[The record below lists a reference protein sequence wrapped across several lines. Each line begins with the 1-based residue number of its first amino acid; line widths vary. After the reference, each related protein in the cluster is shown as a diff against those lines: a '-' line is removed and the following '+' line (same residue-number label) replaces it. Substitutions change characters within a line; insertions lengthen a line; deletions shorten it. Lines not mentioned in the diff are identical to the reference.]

1 LILIFI
7 VLNMKMNKII
17 IIITVFVFSVSLAQ
31 NTTIL
36 FLRDGSI
43 IQGTI
48 THEKPNKIFLKT
60 EMGFVQIKPEDIIGR
75 EDLAKKGDLTYMSD
89 QIEFVRR
96 YVENL
101 SGKTISWK
109 DSLQNKIDNL
119 YQVYKGFEIL
129 QQEFEA
135 DLLRL
140 HTKDQEKSKQL
151 LEVAHD
157 IIEHEVDISL
167 NRQNLG
173 LVEDTI
179 SYINNGLSVAEDN
192 LAKNINQTYVLSGST
207 ANMMDDIDAVSK
219 EIINNK
225 SQIDIMSG
233 SVANLYREVQR
244 VEKSFEFINRSIK
257 ENRGSIGLN
266 QESINANHNA
276 IIELGNS
283 LDKKID
289 ALHDSL
295 KVSQNELVSTME
307 LLWKQNKKSLNDINE
322 TFNDSLYS
330 VNRRI
335 KTIDIKAGDVSG
347 DLEVYITELKASIEN
362 INKAIATINGNISGI
377 ERNVDGVSSKLEVLS
392 TQVSK
397 IKKK

>member
-1 LILIFI
+1 
-7 VLNMKMNKII
+7 M
-17 IIITVFVFSVSLAQ
+17 FSVSLAQ

-60 EMGFVQIKPEDIIGR
+60 DMGFVQIKPEDIIGR

-101 SGKTISWK
+101 SGKTVSWK

-151 LEVAHD
+151 LEITHD
-157 IIEHEVDISL
+157 IVEHEVDISL
-167 NRQNLG
+167 NRQNIG
-173 LVEDTI
+173 LVGDTI
-179 SYINNGLSVAEDN
+179 GYINNGLSVAEDN

-207 ANMMDDIDAVSK
+207 ANMMNDIESVSN
-219 EIINNK
+219 EITNNK

-276 IIELGNS
+276 VIELGNS

-307 LLWKQNKKSLNDINE
+307 LLWKQNKKSVNDINE

-330 VNRRI
+330 VNRRV
-335 KTIDIKAGDVSG
+335 KTIDTKVSDVSG

-362 INKAIATINGNISGI
+362 INKAIATINGSISGI
-377 ERNVDGVSSKLEVLS
+377 ERNVDGVSSKLEALS

>member
-1 LILIFI
+1 
-7 VLNMKMNKII
+7 MKII
-17 IIITVFVFSVSLAQ
+17 KIIFFLVIVSSSMGFSQ

-60 EMGFVQIKPEDIIGR
+60 DMGFVQIKPEDIIGR

-101 SGKTISWK
+101 SGKTVSWK

-119 YQVYKGFEIL
+119 YQIYKGFEIL

-140 HTKDQEKSKQL
+140 HTKDQEKSKQM
-151 LEVAHD
+151 LEITHD
-157 IIEHEVDISL
+157 IVEHEVDISL
-167 NRQNLG
+167 NRQNIG
-173 LVEDTI
+173 LVGDTI
-179 SYINNGLSVAEDN
+179 NHINNGLAIAEDN
-192 LAKNINQTYVLSGST
+192 LAKNINQTFVLSGST
-207 ANMMDDIDAVSK
+207 ANIMDDIGAVSD
-219 EIINNK
+219 ELTNNK

-276 IIELGNS
+276 IIELGNAI
-283 LDKKID
+283 DKKIES
-289 ALHDSL
+289 LHDSL

-307 LLWKQNKKSLNDINE
+307 LLWKQNKKSVSDVNE

-330 VNRRI
+330 VNR
-335 KTIDIKAGDVSG
+335 KVKKIDNKVDDIDG

-362 INKAIATINGNISGI
+362 INKAIAVINGNISGI
-377 ERNVDGVSSKLEVLS
+377 ERNVDGVSSKLETLS

>member
-1 LILIFI
+1 MVSII
-7 VLNMKMNKII
+7 KMNKII
-17 IIITVFVFSVSLAQ
+17 VSLVIVLTTLGFSQ

-60 EMGFVQIKPEDIIGR
+60 DMGFIQIQPEDIIGR

-96 YVENL
+96 YVESL
-101 SGKTISWK
+101 SGKTVSWK
-109 DSLQNKIDNL
+109 DSLQSNIENL
-119 YQVYKGFEIL
+119 YQIYRGVEIL

-140 HTKDQEKSKQL
+140 HTKEQEKTKQL
-151 LEVAHD
+151 LEITHD
-157 IIEHEVDISL
+157 IVEHEVDISL
-167 NRQNLG
+167 NRQNIG
-173 LVEDTI
+173 LVGDTI
-179 SYINNGLSVAEDN
+179 SNINNGLSIAEDN
-192 LAKNINQTYVLSGST
+192 IAKNINQTYVLSGST
-207 ANMMDDIDAVSK
+207 ANMMDDIDDVSN
-219 EIINNK
+219 EIVNNK

-283 LDKKID
+283 FDKKID

-295 KVSQNELVSTME
+295 RVSQNELVSTME
-307 LLWKQNKKSLNDINE
+307 LLWKQNKKSVTDINDI
-322 TFNDSLYS
+322 FNDSLY
-330 VNRRI
+330 NAKRKI
-335 KTIDIKAGDVSG
+335 KKIDTKVDNIDS
-347 DLEVYITELKASIEN
+347 DLEIYITELKSSIEA
-362 INKAIATINGNISGI
+362 INKAIAVINGNINGI
-377 ERNVDGVSSKLEVLS
+377 ENSVNGVSSKLESLS

>member
-1 LILIFI
+1 
-7 VLNMKMNKII
+7 MNKII
-17 IIITVFVFSVSLAQ
+17 VSLIIVLTTLGFSQ

-60 EMGFVQIKPEDIIGR
+60 DMGFIQIKPEDIIGR

-96 YVENL
+96 YVESL
-101 SGKTISWK
+101 SGKTVSWK
-109 DSLQNKIDNL
+109 DSLQSNIENL
-119 YQVYKGFEIL
+119 YQIYRGVEIL

-140 HTKDQEKSKQL
+140 YTKEQEKTKQL
-151 LEVAHD
+151 LEITHD
-157 IIEHEVDISL
+157 IVEHEVDISL
-167 NRQNLG
+167 NRQNIG
-173 LVEDTI
+173 LVGDTI
-179 SYINNGLSVAEDN
+179 SNINNGLAIAENN

-207 ANMMDDIDAVSK
+207 ANMMDDIDGVSN

-283 LDKKID
+283 FDKKID

-307 LLWKQNKKSLNDINE
+307 LLWKQNKKSVTDIND
-322 TFNDSLYS
+322 TFNDSLYTA
-330 VNRRI
+330 NRKI
-335 KTIDIKAGDVSG
+335 KKIDNKVDDIDS
-347 DLEVYITELKASIEN
+347 DLEIYITELKASIEA
-362 INKAIATINGNISGI
+362 INKAIAVINGNINGI
-377 ERNVDGVSSKLEVLS
+377 ENSVNGVSSKLESLS

>member
-1 LILIFI
+1 
-7 VLNMKMNKII
+7 MKMNKII
-17 IIITVFVFSVSLAQ
+17 IIIAMFVFSVSFAQ

-101 SGKTISWK
+101 SGKTVSWK

-151 LEVAHD
+151 LEITHD
-157 IIEHEVDISL
+157 IVEHEVDISL
-167 NRQNLG
+167 NRQNIG
-173 LVEDTI
+173 LVGDTI
-179 SYINNGLSVAEDN
+179 GYINNGLSVAEDN

-207 ANMMDDIDAVSK
+207 ANMMDDIDAVSN
-219 EIINNK
+219 EITNNK

-307 LLWKQNKKSLNDINE
+307 LLWKQNKKSVNDINE
-322 TFNDSLYS
+322 TFNDSVYS
-330 VNRRI
+330 INRKV
-335 KTIDIKAGDVSG
+335 KTIDTKVEDFGG

-362 INKAIATINGNISGI
+362 INKAIATINGSISGI
-377 ERNVDGVSSKLEVLS
+377 ERNVDGVSSKLEALS

>member
-1 LILIFI
+1 
-7 VLNMKMNKII
+7 MNKII
-17 IIITVFVFSVSLAQ
+17 IILGLLILSASLAQ

-60 EMGFVQIKPEDIIGR
+60 DMGFVQIKPEDIIGR

-101 SGKTISWK
+101 SGKTVSWK

-151 LEVAHD
+151 LEITHD
-157 IIEHEVDISL
+157 IVEHEVDISL
-167 NRQNLG
+167 NRQNIG
-173 LVEDTI
+173 LVGDTI
-179 SYINNGLSVAEDN
+179 GYINNGLSVAEDN

-207 ANMMDDIDAVSK
+207 ANMMDDIDAVSN
-219 EIINNK
+219 EITNNK

-307 LLWKQNKKSLNDINE
+307 LLWKQNKKSVNDINE
-322 TFNDSLYS
+322 SFNDSLYS
-330 VNRRI
+330 VNRRV
-335 KTIDIKAGDVSG
+335 KKIDAKVGDVSG

-377 ERNVDGVSSKLEVLS
+377 ERNVDGVSSKLEALS

>member
-1 LILIFI
+1 
-7 VLNMKMNKII
+7 MKMNKII
-17 IIITVFVFSVSLAQ
+17 IIITMFVFSVSLAQ

-101 SGKTISWK
+101 SGKTVSWK

-151 LEVAHD
+151 LEITHD
-157 IIEHEVDISL
+157 IVEHEVDISL
-167 NRQNLG
+167 NRQNIG
-173 LVEDTI
+173 LVGDTI
-179 SYINNGLSVAEDN
+179 GYINNGLSIAEDN

-207 ANMMDDIDAVSK
+207 ANMMDDIDAVSND
-219 EIINNK
+219 ITNNK

-307 LLWKQNKKSLNDINE
+307 LLWKQNKKSVNDINE

-330 VNRRI
+330 INRKV
-335 KTIDIKAGDVSG
+335 KTIDTKVEDVGG
-347 DLEVYITELKASIEN
+347 DLELYITELKASIEN
-362 INKAIATINGNISGI
+362 INKSIATINGNIIGI
-377 ERNVDGVSSKLEVLS
+377 ERNVDVVSSKLEALS

>member
-1 LILIFI
+1 
-7 VLNMKMNKII
+7 MKMNKII
-17 IIITVFVFSVSLAQ
+17 IIITMFVFSVSLAQ

-119 YQVYKGFEIL
+119 YQVYRGFEIL

-151 LEVAHD
+151 LEITHD
-157 IIEHEVDISL
+157 IVEHEVDISL
-167 NRQNLG
+167 NRQNIG
-173 LVEDTI
+173 LVGDTI
-179 SYINNGLSVAEDN
+179 GYINNGLSVAEDN

-207 ANMMDDIDAVSK
+207 ANMMDDIDAVSN
-219 EIINNK
+219 EITNNK

-307 LLWKQNKKSLNDINE
+307 LLWKQNKKSVNDINE

-330 VNRRI
+330 VNRKV
-335 KTIDIKAGDVSG
+335 KTIDTKVSDVSG

-362 INKAIATINGNISGI
+362 INKAIATINGSISGI
-377 ERNVDGVSSKLEVLS
+377 ERNVDGVSTKLEALS

>member
-1 LILIFI
+1 
-7 VLNMKMNKII
+7 MKMNKII
-17 IIITVFVFSVSLAQ
+17 IILTMFMFSVSLAQ

-60 EMGFVQIKPEDIIGR
+60 DMGFVQIKPEDIIGR

-101 SGKTISWK
+101 SGKTVSWK

-151 LEVAHD
+151 LEITHD
-157 IIEHEVDISL
+157 IVEHEVDISL
-167 NRQNLG
+167 NRQNIG
-173 LVEDTI
+173 LVGDTI
-179 SYINNGLSVAEDN
+179 GYINNGLSVAEDN

-207 ANMMDDIDAVSK
+207 ANMMDDIDAVSN
-219 EIINNK
+219 EITNNK

-307 LLWKQNKKSLNDINE
+307 LLWKQNKKSVNDINE

-330 VNRRI
+330 VNRRV
-335 KTIDIKAGDVSG
+335 KTIDTKVSDVSG

-362 INKAIATINGNISGI
+362 INKAIATINGSISGI
-377 ERNVDGVSSKLEVLS
+377 ERNVDGVSSKLEALS

>member
-1 LILIFI
+1 MVSII
-7 VLNMKMNKII
+7 KMNKII
-17 IIITVFVFSVSLAQ
+17 VSLIIGLTTLGFSQ

-60 EMGFVQIKPEDIIGR
+60 DMGFIQIKPEDIIGR

-96 YVENL
+96 YVESL
-101 SGKTISWK
+101 SGKTVSWK
-109 DSLQNKIDNL
+109 DSLQSNIENL
-119 YQVYKGFEIL
+119 YQIYRGVEIL

-140 HTKDQEKSKQL
+140 YTKEQEKTKQL
-151 LEVAHD
+151 LEITHD
-157 IIEHEVDISL
+157 IVEHEVDISL
-167 NRQNLG
+167 NRQNIG
-173 LVEDTI
+173 LVGDTI
-179 SYINNGLSVAEDN
+179 SNINNGLAIAENN

-207 ANMMDDIDAVSK
+207 ANMMDDIDGVSN

-244 VEKSFEFINRSIK
+244 VEKSFEFMNRSIK

-276 IIELGNS
+276 IIELGNAV
-283 LDKKID
+283 DKKID

-307 LLWKQNKKSLNDINE
+307 LLWKQNKKSVTDIND
-322 TFNDSLYS
+322 TFNDSLYNA
-330 VNRRI
+330 NRKI
-335 KTIDIKAGDVSG
+335 KKIDTKVDDIDS
-347 DLEVYITELKASIEN
+347 DLEIYITELKASIEA
-362 INKAIATINGNISGI
+362 INKAIAVINGNINGI
-377 ERNVDGVSSKLEVLS
+377 ENSVNGVSSKLESLS

>member
-1 LILIFI
+1 MIKLIIFLVVAI
-7 VLNMKMNKII
+7 SSLG
-17 IIITVFVFSVSLAQ
+17 FSQ

-60 EMGFVQIKPEDIIGR
+60 DMGFVQIKPEDIIGR

-101 SGKTISWK
+101 SGKTVSWK

-119 YQVYKGFEIL
+119 YQIYKGFEIL

-135 DLLRL
+135 DILRL
-140 HTKDQEKSKQL
+140 SSKDQEKSKQL
-151 LEVAHD
+151 LEITHD
-157 IIEHEVDISL
+157 IVEHEVDISL
-167 NRQNLG
+167 NRQNIG
-173 LVEDTI
+173 LVGDTI
-179 SYINNGLSVAEDN
+179 NNINNGLIIAEDN
-192 LAKNINQTYVLSGST
+192 LAKNINQTFVLSGST
-207 ANMMDDIDAVSK
+207 ANMMDDIGAVSN
-219 EIINNK
+219 ELTNNK

-257 ENRGSIGLN
+257 ENRGSVGLN

-276 IIELGNS
+276 IIELGNAI
-283 LDKKID
+283 DIKIES
-289 ALHDSL
+289 LHDSL

-307 LLWKQNKKSLNDINE
+307 LLWKQNKKSVSDVNE
-322 TFNDSLYS
+322 TFNDSLYRFNREVKKIDNK
-330 VNRRI
+330 VN
-335 KTIDIKAGDVSG
+335 DMSG

-362 INKAIATINGNISGI
+362 INKSIAVINGNISGI
-377 ERNVDGVSSKLEVLS
+377 ERNVDGLSSKLESVS

>member
-1 LILIFI
+1 
-7 VLNMKMNKII
+7 MKII
-17 IIITVFVFSVSLAQ
+17 KIIFFLVIVSSSMGFSQ

-60 EMGFVQIKPEDIIGR
+60 DMGFVQIKPEDIIGR

-101 SGKTISWK
+101 SGKTVSWK

-119 YQVYKGFEIL
+119 YQIYKGFEIL

-140 HTKDQEKSKQL
+140 HTKDQEKSKQM
-151 LEVAHD
+151 LEITHD
-157 IIEHEVDISL
+157 IVEHEVDISL
-167 NRQNLG
+167 NRQNIG
-173 LVEDTI
+173 LVGDTI
-179 SYINNGLSVAEDN
+179 NHINNGLTIAEDN
-192 LAKNINQTYVLSGST
+192 LAKNINQTFVLSGST
-207 ANMMDDIDAVSK
+207 ANIMDDIGAVSD
-219 EIINNK
+219 ELTNNK

-276 IIELGNS
+276 IIELGNAI
-283 LDKKID
+283 DKKIES
-289 ALHDSL
+289 LHDSL

-307 LLWKQNKKSLNDINE
+307 LLWKQNKKSVSDINE

-330 VNRRI
+330 VNREV
-335 KTIDIKAGDVSG
+335 KKIDNKVDDIDG

-362 INKAIATINGNISGI
+362 INKAIAVINGNISGI
-377 ERNVDGVSSKLEVLS
+377 ERNVDGVSSKLETLS

>member
-1 LILIFI
+1 MVSII
-7 VLNMKMNKII
+7 KMNKII
-17 IIITVFVFSVSLAQ
+17 VSLIIVLTTLGFSQ

-60 EMGFVQIKPEDIIGR
+60 DMGFIQIKPEDIIGR

-96 YVENL
+96 YVESL
-101 SGKTISWK
+101 SGKTVSWK

-119 YQVYKGFEIL
+119 YQIYKGFEIL

-135 DLLRL
+135 DILRL
-140 HTKDQEKSKQL
+140 HSKDQEKSKQL
-151 LEVAHD
+151 LEITHD
-157 IIEHEVDISL
+157 IVEHEVDISL
-167 NRQNLG
+167 NRQNIG
-173 LVEDTI
+173 LVGDTI
-179 SYINNGLSVAEDN
+179 NYINNGLTIAEDN
-192 LAKNINQTYVLSGST
+192 LAKNINQTFVLSGST
-207 ANMMDDIDAVSK
+207 ANIMDDIGAVSD
-219 EIINNK
+219 ELTNNK

-276 IIELGNS
+276 IIELGNAI
-283 LDKKID
+283 DKKIES
-289 ALHDSL
+289 LHDSL

-307 LLWKQNKKSLNDINE
+307 LLWKQNKKSVSDVNE

-330 VNRRI
+330 VNR
-335 KTIDIKAGDVSG
+335 KVKKIDNKVDDIDG

-362 INKAIATINGNISGI
+362 INKAIAVINGNISGI
-377 ERNVDGVSSKLEVLS
+377 ERNVDGVSSKLETLS

>member
-1 LILIFI
+1 
-7 VLNMKMNKII
+7 MKMNKII
-17 IIITVFVFSVSLAQ
+17 IILTMFMFSVSLAQ

-101 SGKTISWK
+101 SGKTVSWK

-151 LEVAHD
+151 LEITHD
-157 IIEHEVDISL
+157 IVEHEVDISL
-167 NRQNLG
+167 NRQNIG
-173 LVEDTI
+173 LVGDTI
-179 SYINNGLSVAEDN
+179 GYINNGLSVAEDN

-207 ANMMDDIDAVSK
+207 ANMMDDIDAVSN
-219 EIINNK
+219 EITNNK

-307 LLWKQNKKSLNDINE
+307 LLWKQNKKSVNDINE

-330 VNRRI
+330 VNRKV
-335 KTIDIKAGDVSG
+335 KTIDTKVSDVSG

-362 INKAIATINGNISGI
+362 INKAIATINGSISGI
-377 ERNVDGVSSKLEVLS
+377 ERNVDGVSSKLEALS

>member
-1 LILIFI
+1 
-7 VLNMKMNKII
+7 MKKTKKII
-17 IIITVFVFSVSLAQ
+17 LLTILLCSLLPAQ

-60 EMGFVQIKPEDIIGR
+60 DMGFVQIKPEDIIGR

-96 YVENL
+96 HIENL
-101 SGKTISWK
+101 SGRTVSWK
-109 DSLQNKIDNL
+109 DSLQNNINNL
-119 YQVYKGFEIL
+119 FQIYKGVEIL

-151 LEVAHD
+151 LEIAHD
-157 IIEHEVDISL
+157 IVEHEVDISL
-167 NRQNLG
+167 NRQNIG
-173 LVEDTI
+173 LVGDTI
-179 SYINNGLSVAEDN
+179 SQINNGLTIAEDN

-207 ANMMDDIDAVSK
+207 ANMMDDINDVSK
-219 EIINNK
+219 EMTNNK

-244 VEKSFEFINRSIK
+244 VEKSFDFINRSIK

-266 QESINANHNA
+266 QESINSNHSA

-283 LDKKID
+283 MDNKLK
-289 ALHDSL
+289 ALNDSL
-295 KVSQNELVSTME
+295 KVSQGELISTME
-307 LLWKQNKKSLNDINE
+307 LLWKQNKKAVNE
-322 TFNDSLYS
+322 VTDTFNDSLYN
-330 VNRRI
+330 VNRKMKKVEK
-335 KTIDIKAGDVSG
+335 KTADLGT
-347 DLEVYITELKASIEN
+347 DLEIYLGQLKQSVDD
-362 INKAIATINGNISGI
+362 INKAIAVINGNVAGL
-377 ERNVDGVSSKLEVLS
+377 ERNINSVSTKLETLS
-392 TQVSK
+392 DQVSK

>member
-1 LILIFI
+1 
-7 VLNMKMNKII
+7 MSKII
-17 IIITVFVFSVSLAQ
+17 IIIAMFVFSVSLAQ

-101 SGKTISWK
+101 SGKTVSWK

-151 LEVAHD
+151 LEITHD
-157 IIEHEVDISL
+157 IVEHEVDISL
-167 NRQNLG
+167 NRQNIG
-173 LVEDTI
+173 LVGDTI
-179 SYINNGLSVAEDN
+179 GYINNGLSVAEDN

-207 ANMMDDIDAVSK
+207 ANMMDDIDAVSN
-219 EIINNK
+219 EITNNK

-289 ALHDSL
+289 ALNDSL

-307 LLWKQNKKSLNDINE
+307 LLWKQNKKSVNDINE

-330 VNRRI
+330 VNRKV
-335 KTIDIKAGDVSG
+335 KTIDTKVGDVSG

-377 ERNVDGVSSKLEVLS
+377 ERNVDGVSSKLEALS

>member
-1 LILIFI
+1 
-7 VLNMKMNKII
+7 MKMNKII
-17 IIITVFVFSVSLAQ
+17 IIIAMFVFSVSLAQ

-151 LEVAHD
+151 LEITHD
-157 IIEHEVDISL
+157 IVEHEVDISL
-167 NRQNLG
+167 NRQNIG
-173 LVEDTI
+173 LVGDTI
-179 SYINNGLSVAEDN
+179 GYINNGLSVAEDN

-207 ANMMDDIDAVSK
+207 ANMMDDIDAVSN
-219 EIINNK
+219 EITNNK

-307 LLWKQNKKSLNDINE
+307 LLWKQNKKSVNDINE

-330 VNRRI
+330 INRKV
-335 KTIDIKAGDVSG
+335 KTIDTKVEDFGG

-362 INKAIATINGNISGI
+362 INKAIATINGSISGI
-377 ERNVDGVSSKLEVLS
+377 ERNVDGVSSKLEALS

>member
-1 LILIFI
+1 MVSLMKIIKIIFFLVI
-7 VLNMKMNKII
+7 VLSS
-17 IIITVFVFSVSLAQ
+17 TGFSQ

-60 EMGFVQIKPEDIIGR
+60 DMGFVQIKPEDIIGR

-101 SGKTISWK
+101 SGKTVSWK

-119 YQVYKGFEIL
+119 YQIYKGFEIL

-140 HTKDQEKSKQL
+140 HTKDQEKSKQM
-151 LEVAHD
+151 LEITHD
-157 IIEHEVDISL
+157 IVEHEVDISL
-167 NRQNLG
+167 NRQNIG
-173 LVEDTI
+173 LVGDTI
-179 SYINNGLSVAEDN
+179 NHINNGLTIAEDN
-192 LAKNINQTYVLSGST
+192 LAKNINQTFVLSGST
-207 ANMMDDIDAVSK
+207 ANIMDDIGAVSD
-219 EIINNK
+219 ELTNNK

-276 IIELGNS
+276 IIELGNAI
-283 LDKKID
+283 DKKIES
-289 ALHDSL
+289 LHDSL

-307 LLWKQNKKSLNDINE
+307 LLWKQNKKSVSDVNE

-330 VNRRI
+330 VNRKI
-335 KTIDIKAGDVSG
+335 KKIDNKVDDIDG

-362 INKAIATINGNISGI
+362 INKAIAVINGNISGI
-377 ERNVDGVSSKLEVLS
+377 ERNVDGVSSKLETLS

>member
-1 LILIFI
+1 
-7 VLNMKMNKII
+7 MKMNKII
-17 IIITVFVFSVSLAQ
+17 IILGILFLSVSLGQ

-60 EMGFVQIKPEDIIGR
+60 DMGFVQIKPEDIIGR

-101 SGKTISWK
+101 SGKTVSWK

-119 YQVYKGFEIL
+119 YQIYKGFEIL

-140 HTKDQEKSKQL
+140 HTKDQDKSKQL
-151 LEVAHD
+151 LEITHD
-157 IIEHEVDISL
+157 IVEHEVDISL
-167 NRQNLG
+167 NRQNIG
-173 LVEDTI
+173 LVGDTI
-179 SYINNGLSVAEDN
+179 GYINNGLSIAEDN

-207 ANMMDDIDAVSK
+207 ANMMDDIDAVSN
-219 EIINNK
+219 EITNNK

-307 LLWKQNKKSLNDINE
+307 LLWKQNKKSVNDINE

-330 VNRRI
+330 VNRKV
-335 KTIDIKAGDVSG
+335 KTIDTKVSDVG
-347 DLEVYITELKASIEN
+347 ADLEVYITELKASIEN
-362 INKAIATINGNISGI
+362 INKAISTINGNISGI
-377 ERNVDGVSSKLEVLS
+377 ERNVDGVSSKLEALS

>member
-1 LILIFI
+1 MVSII
-7 VLNMKMNKII
+7 KMNKII
-17 IIITVFVFSVSLAQ
+17 VSLIIVLTTLGFSQ

-60 EMGFVQIKPEDIIGR
+60 DMGFIQIKPEDIIGR

-96 YVENL
+96 YVESL
-101 SGKTISWK
+101 SGKTVSWK
-109 DSLQNKIDNL
+109 DSLQSNIENL
-119 YQVYKGFEIL
+119 YQIYRGVEIL

-140 HTKDQEKSKQL
+140 HTKEQEKTKQL
-151 LEVAHD
+151 LEITHD
-157 IIEHEVDISL
+157 IVEHEVDISL
-167 NRQNLG
+167 NRQNIG
-173 LVEDTI
+173 LVGDTI
-179 SYINNGLSVAEDN
+179 SNINNGLSIAEDN
-192 LAKNINQTYVLSGST
+192 IAKNINQTYVLSGST
-207 ANMMDDIDAVSK
+207 ANMMDDIDGVSN
-219 EIINNK
+219 EIVNNK

-283 LDKKID
+283 FDKKID

-307 LLWKQNKKSLNDINE
+307 LLWKQNKKSVTDIND
-322 TFNDSLYS
+322 TFNDSLY
-330 VNRRI
+330 NAKRKI
-335 KTIDIKAGDVSG
+335 KKIDTKVDDIDS
-347 DLEVYITELKASIEN
+347 DLEIYITELKSSVEA
-362 INKAIATINGNISGI
+362 INKAIAVINGNINGI
-377 ERNVDGVSSKLEVLS
+377 ENSVNGVSSKLESLS

>member
-1 LILIFI
+1 
-7 VLNMKMNKII
+7 MKMNKII
-17 IIITVFVFSVSLAQ
+17 IIITMFVFSVTLAQ

-151 LEVAHD
+151 LEITHD
-157 IIEHEVDISL
+157 IVEHEVDISL
-167 NRQNLG
+167 NRQNIG
-173 LVEDTI
+173 LVGDTI
-179 SYINNGLSVAEDN
+179 GYINNGLSVAEDN

-207 ANMMDDIDAVSK
+207 ANMMDDIDAVSN
-219 EIINNK
+219 EITNNK

-307 LLWKQNKKSLNDINE
+307 LLWKQNKKSVNDINE
-322 TFNDSLYS
+322 AFNDSLYS
-330 VNRRI
+330 INRKVKI
-335 KTIDIKAGDVSG
+335 IDTKVGDAGG
-347 DLEVYITELKASIEN
+347 DLEMYIIELKASIEN

-377 ERNVDGVSSKLEVLS
+377 ERNVDGVSSKLEALS

>member
-1 LILIFI
+1 
-7 VLNMKMNKII
+7 MKII
-17 IIITVFVFSVSLAQ
+17 KIIFFLVIVSLSMGFSQ

-60 EMGFVQIKPEDIIGR
+60 DMGFVQIKPEDIIGR

-101 SGKTISWK
+101 SGKTVSWK

-119 YQVYKGFEIL
+119 YQIYKGFEIL

-140 HTKDQEKSKQL
+140 HTKDQEKSKQM
-151 LEVAHD
+151 LEITHD
-157 IIEHEVDISL
+157 IVEHEVDISL
-167 NRQNLG
+167 NRQNIG
-173 LVEDTI
+173 LVGDTI
-179 SYINNGLSVAEDN
+179 NHINNGLTIAEDN
-192 LAKNINQTYVLSGST
+192 LAKNINQTFVLSGST
-207 ANMMDDIDAVSK
+207 ANIMDDIGAVSD
-219 EIINNK
+219 ELTNNK

-276 IIELGNS
+276 IIELGNAI
-283 LDKKID
+283 DKKIES
-289 ALHDSL
+289 LHDSL

-307 LLWKQNKKSLNDINE
+307 LLWKQNKKSVSDVNE

-330 VNRRI
+330 FNR
-335 KTIDIKAGDVSG
+335 KVKKIDNKVDDIDG

-362 INKAIATINGNISGI
+362 INKAIAVINGNISGI
-377 ERNVDGVSSKLEVLS
+377 ERNVDGVSSKLETLS

>member
-1 LILIFI
+1 MVSII
-7 VLNMKMNKII
+7 KMNKII
-17 IIITVFVFSVSLAQ
+17 ISLIIGLTTLGFSQ

-60 EMGFVQIKPEDIIGR
+60 DMGFIQIKPEDIIGR

-96 YVENL
+96 YVESL
-101 SGKTISWK
+101 SGKTVSWK
-109 DSLQNKIDNL
+109 DSLQSNIENL
-119 YQVYKGFEIL
+119 YQIYKGVEIL

-140 HTKDQEKSKQL
+140 HTKEQEKTKQL
-151 LEVAHD
+151 LEITHD
-157 IIEHEVDISL
+157 IVEHEVDISL
-167 NRQNLG
+167 NRQNIG
-173 LVEDTI
+173 LVGDTI
-179 SYINNGLSVAEDN
+179 SNINNGLSIAEDN
-192 LAKNINQTYVLSGST
+192 IAKNINQTYVLSGST
-207 ANMMDDIDAVSK
+207 ANMMDDIDGVSN
-219 EIINNK
+219 EIVNNK

-283 LDKKID
+283 FDKKID

-307 LLWKQNKKSLNDINE
+307 LLWKQNKKSVTDIND
-322 TFNDSLYS
+322 TFNDSLYNA
-330 VNRRI
+330 NRKI
-335 KTIDIKAGDVSG
+335 KKIDTKVDDIDS
-347 DLEVYITELKASIEN
+347 DLEIYITELKASIEA
-362 INKAIATINGNISGI
+362 INKAIAVINGNINGI
-377 ERNVDGVSSKLEVLS
+377 ENSVNGVSSKLESLS

>member
-1 LILIFI
+1 
-7 VLNMKMNKII
+7 MKII
-17 IIITVFVFSVSLAQ
+17 KIIFFLVILSSSKGFSQ

-60 EMGFVQIKPEDIIGR
+60 DMGFVQIKPEDIIGR

-101 SGKTISWK
+101 SGKTVSWK

-119 YQVYKGFEIL
+119 YQIYKGFEIL

-140 HTKDQEKSKQL
+140 HTKDQEKSKQM
-151 LEVAHD
+151 LEITHD
-157 IIEHEVDISL
+157 IVEHEVDISL
-167 NRQNLG
+167 NRQNIG
-173 LVEDTI
+173 LVGDTI
-179 SYINNGLSVAEDN
+179 NHINNGLTIAEDN
-192 LAKNINQTYVLSGST
+192 LAKNINQTFVLSGST
-207 ANMMDDIDAVSK
+207 ANIMDDISAVSD
-219 EIINNK
+219 ELTNNK

-276 IIELGNS
+276 IIELGNAI
-283 LDKKID
+283 DKKIES
-289 ALHDSL
+289 LHDSL

-307 LLWKQNKKSLNDINE
+307 LLWKQNKKSVSDVNE

-330 VNRRI
+330 VNR
-335 KTIDIKAGDVSG
+335 KVKKIDNKVDDIDG

-362 INKAIATINGNISGI
+362 INKAIAVINGNISGI
-377 ERNVDGVSSKLEVLS
+377 ERNVDGVSSKLETLS

>member
-1 LILIFI
+1 MVSII
-7 VLNMKMNKII
+7 KMNKII
-17 IIITVFVFSVSLAQ
+17 VSLIIGLTALGFSQ

-60 EMGFVQIKPEDIIGR
+60 DMGFIQIKPEDIIGR

-96 YVENL
+96 YVESL
-101 SGKTISWK
+101 SGKTVSWK
-109 DSLQNKIDNL
+109 DSLQSNIENL
-119 YQVYKGFEIL
+119 YQIYRGVEIL

-140 HTKDQEKSKQL
+140 YTKEQEKTKQL
-151 LEVAHD
+151 LEITHD
-157 IIEHEVDISL
+157 IVEHEVDISL
-167 NRQNLG
+167 NRQNIG
-173 LVEDTI
+173 LVGDTI
-179 SYINNGLSVAEDN
+179 SNINNGLAIAEN
-192 LAKNINQTYVLSGST
+192 NIAKNINQTYVLSGST
-207 ANMMDDIDAVSK
+207 ANMMDDIDGVSN

-244 VEKSFEFINRSIK
+244 VEKSFEFMNRSIK

-276 IIELGNS
+276 IIELGNAV
-283 LDKKID
+283 DKKID

-307 LLWKQNKKSLNDINE
+307 LLWKQNKKSVTDIND
-322 TFNDSLYS
+322 TFNDSLYNA
-330 VNRRI
+330 NRKI
-335 KTIDIKAGDVSG
+335 KNIDTKVDDIDS
-347 DLEVYITELKASIEN
+347 DLEIYITELKASIES
-362 INKAIATINGNISGI
+362 INKAIAVINGNINGI
-377 ERNVDGVSSKLEVLS
+377 ENSVNGVSSKLESLS

>member
-1 LILIFI
+1 
-7 VLNMKMNKII
+7 MKII
-17 IIITVFVFSVSLAQ
+17 KIIFFLVIVSSSMGFSQ

-60 EMGFVQIKPEDIIGR
+60 DMGFVQIKPEDIIGR

-101 SGKTISWK
+101 SGKTVSWK

-119 YQVYKGFEIL
+119 YQIYKGFEIL

-140 HTKDQEKSKQL
+140 HTKDQEKSKQM
-151 LEVAHD
+151 LEITHD
-157 IIEHEVDISL
+157 IVEHEVDISL
-167 NRQNLG
+167 NRQNIG
-173 LVEDTI
+173 LVGDTI
-179 SYINNGLSVAEDN
+179 NHINNGLTIAEDN
-192 LAKNINQTYVLSGST
+192 LAKNINQTFVLSGST
-207 ANMMDDIDAVSK
+207 ANIMDDIGAVSD
-219 EIINNK
+219 ELTNNK

-276 IIELGNS
+276 IIELGNAI
-283 LDKKID
+283 DKKIES
-289 ALHDSL
+289 LHDSL

-307 LLWKQNKKSLNDINE
+307 LLWKQNKKSVSDVNE

-330 VNRRI
+330 VNR
-335 KTIDIKAGDVSG
+335 KVKKIDNKVDDIDG

-362 INKAIATINGNISGI
+362 INKAIAVINGNISGI
-377 ERNVDGVSSKLEVLS
+377 ERNVDGVSSKLETLS

>member
-1 LILIFI
+1 
-7 VLNMKMNKII
+7 MKII
-17 IIITVFVFSVSLAQ
+17 KIISFLVIVSLSMGFSQ

-60 EMGFVQIKPEDIIGR
+60 DMGFVQIKPEDIIGR

-101 SGKTISWK
+101 SGKTVSWK

-119 YQVYKGFEIL
+119 YQIYKGFEIL

-140 HTKDQEKSKQL
+140 HTKDQEKSKQM
-151 LEVAHD
+151 LEITHD
-157 IIEHEVDISL
+157 IVEHEVDISL
-167 NRQNLG
+167 NRQNIG
-173 LVEDTI
+173 LVGDTI
-179 SYINNGLSVAEDN
+179 NHINNGLTIAEDN
-192 LAKNINQTYVLSGST
+192 LAKNINQTFVLSGST
-207 ANMMDDIDAVSK
+207 ANIMDDIGAVSD
-219 EIINNK
+219 ELTNNK

-276 IIELGNS
+276 IIELGNAI
-283 LDKKID
+283 DKKIES
-289 ALHDSL
+289 LHDSL

-307 LLWKQNKKSLNDINE
+307 LLWKQNKKSVSDVNE

-330 VNRRI
+330 VNR
-335 KTIDIKAGDVSG
+335 KVKKIDNKVDDIDS
-347 DLEVYITELKASIEN
+347 DIEVYITELKASIEN
-362 INKAIATINGNISGI
+362 INKAIAVINGNISGI
-377 ERNVDGVSSKLEVLS
+377 ERNVDGVSSKLETLS

>member
-1 LILIFI
+1 
-7 VLNMKMNKII
+7 MKMNKII
-17 IIITVFVFSVSLAQ
+17 IILGILFLSVSLAQ

-101 SGKTISWK
+101 SGKTVSWK

-151 LEVAHD
+151 LEITHD
-157 IIEHEVDISL
+157 IVEHEVDISL
-167 NRQNLG
+167 NRQNIG
-173 LVEDTI
+173 LVGDTI
-179 SYINNGLSVAEDN
+179 SYINNGLSIAEDN

-207 ANMMDDIDAVSK
+207 ANMMDDIDDVSN
-219 EIINNK
+219 EITNNK

-276 IIELGNS
+276 VIELGNS
-283 LDKKID
+283 LNKKID

-307 LLWKQNKKSLNDINE
+307 LLWKQNKKSVKDINE

-330 VNRRI
+330 VNRKV
-335 KTIDIKAGDVSG
+335 KTIDIKVEDVSG
-347 DLEVYITELKASIEN
+347 DLEVYITELKLSIEN
-362 INKAIATINGNISGI
+362 INKAIATLNGNISGI
-377 ERNVDGVSSKLEVLS
+377 ERNIDGVSSKLEAVS